1 MILLGR
7 KGGGV
12 IVLGMDKRGWVYDS
26 VGEEDIDE
34 RGLLRVGRG
43 DHEEPAVVGGWR
55 LSQPQVVVSTAFLTA
70 PSPPPPC
77 LQSERVCLYTQLM

>member
-1 MILLGR
+1 M
-7 KGGGV
+7 